1 LHGLDII
8 SGDLSRFSCKE
19 CSVEF
24 DERIK
29 DMGKTIIS
37 SDKVAKVPG
46 APYSACT
53 KAGNL
58 IFVSGMVALNAKA
71 EIVGRGDIRAQTHQV
86 LENVKAVIEAAGA
99 KMSDITKTTVYITDL
114 ANFAAMNE
122 VYKSYFTSDPP
133 ARATVKAD
141 LVNKDFLVEIDAF
154 AVIG

>member
-1 LHGLDII
+1 MTQLA
-8 SGDLSRFSCKE
+8 
-19 CSVEF
+19 
-24 DERIK
+24 RIWHDFAALMSSETK
-29 DMGKTIIS
+29 MGKVIIS

-58 IFVSGMVALNAKA
+58 VFVSGMVSLNAKG
-71 EIVGRGDIRAQTHQV
+71 EIVGRGDIGAQTRQV
-86 LENVKAVIEAAGA
+86 LDNVQAVIEAAGA
-99 KMSDITKTTVYITDL
+99 KMTDIAKTTVYITDL

-122 VYKSYFTSDPP
+122 IYKSYFSTEPP